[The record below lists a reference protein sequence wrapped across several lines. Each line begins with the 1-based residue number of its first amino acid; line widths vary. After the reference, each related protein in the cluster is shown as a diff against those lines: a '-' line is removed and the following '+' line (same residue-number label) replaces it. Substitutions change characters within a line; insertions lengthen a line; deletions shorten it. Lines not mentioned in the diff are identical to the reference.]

1 MSFGAINL
9 ETLVSNAYYCKKNF
23 SYDQYVNQTVD
34 LIYQGFYNFD
44 LDGGPVL
51 DQYRTKYKYPE
62 FTIVH
67 NYVTFFVYN
76 DGRLYQNEYDTYCK
90 FCEKCGHNFFSP
102 DELMNHRKKLTA
114 SDFRGTASLITM
126 LREHINS
133 SFFQNFIYGMVML
146 SLMDTGEFNQSAY
159 TLIQAVLS
167 PNIDNCPSY
176 QTLMSKVFKW

>member
-34 LIYQGFYNFD
+34 LIYQGFHNFD
-44 LDGGPVL
+44 LNGGPVL
-51 DQYRTKYKYPE
+51 DKYRNTNKDPA

-67 NYVTFFVYN
+67 NYFAFFVYN

-90 FCEKCGHNFFSP
+90 FCEKCGHKFFNP
-102 DELMNHRKKLTA
+102 DELMNHRKKLEA
-114 SDFRGTASLITM
+114 SELRGTISFIKL

-167 PNIDNCPSY
+167 PSFDNCPSY
-176 QTLMSKVFKW
+176 QTLMSQVFRW